1 MKVEFRLSN
10 MLVQEKGY
18 MTEVEFCKAMEQM
31 FFVADEKHSQVA
43 YGTALAHAA
52 WDNLDVVPISKLA
65 QIGAYFYL
73 IQLMNDM
80 TESISQLVNESRS
93 QIREKEIADGL
104 SMNLFVFSLNFSV
117 GTCSFL

>member
-1 MKVEFRLSN
+1 
-10 MLVQEKGY
+10 
-18 MTEVEFCKAMEQM
+18 MTEVEFCKTMEQM

-43 YGTALAHAA
+43 YHTSLAHAA

-80 TESISQLVNESRS
+80 TQSISQLVNETRS
-93 QIREKEIADGL
+93 QIREKEMADGL
-104 SMNLFVFSLNFSV
+104 SKTHLKCFFLLCQIIREIIKILWIFYRAVFP
-117 GTCSFL
+117 

>member
-10 MLVQEKGY
+10 MLVQEKDF

-31 FFVADEKHSQVA
+31 FFVADGKHSQVA
-43 YGTALAHAA
+43 YRTALEHAA

-104 SMNLFVFSLNFSV
+104 SKGLI
-117 GTCSFL
+117 TFL